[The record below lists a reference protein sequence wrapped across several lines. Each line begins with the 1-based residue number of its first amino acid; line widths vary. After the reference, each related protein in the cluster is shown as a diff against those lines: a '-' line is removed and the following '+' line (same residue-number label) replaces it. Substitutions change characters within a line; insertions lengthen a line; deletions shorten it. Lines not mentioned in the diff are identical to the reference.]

1 MNIRKLES
9 DDRDHRHRCVLELD
23 NHNHN
28 DLLTTDHDD
37 NMKQPC

>member
-1 MNIRKLES
+1 MNDRKLES

-23 NHNHN
+23 NHN